1 MAGIYV
7 ALSALL
13 CISFANAEYLKYQK
27 HYEDDVSEFLNFLK
41 KPFLPERF
49 KSLDFFHK
57 AGLDPSKR
65 LTAFH
70 FKNCGG
76 MVDVKSLSVTPDPLQ
91 FPGTITFSA
100 SVALN
105 TTVSGEINGAIELKK
120 KAAGIWVPLPCVD
133 NIGSCKYNDLCSL
146 LNSVTQ
152 CPPQLTAIGI
162 DCKCPIKAGKYT
174 LPSWSQDVGAELFPT
189 GDYQLTGKV
198 TDANGKLVA
207 CLEVELEDVE
217 HEFHVRESAEHEGYV
232 EDENHIKLNDET
244 ELLMD
249 LLNLNALPERYRGE
263 DYFKSVGRKKSS
275 RVEAFQWTNCG
286 NNDPASIL
294 SLSVTP
300 DPIQFPG
307 TINIAGK
314 LQFNASFPAPL
325 PASLVLSKKAAGIWV
340 KLPCIDGFGSCDYPD
355 LCQILSTVG
364 DCPDPIVTSGLGCQ
378 CPFKSGTFDVQG
390 LSIDVDASAFPS
402 GDYKL
407 RGSITTGGKE
417 DACIEIVITIA

>member
-105 TTVSGEINGAIELKK
+105 TTVSGEINGAVELKK

-207 CLEVELEDVE
+207 CLEVEL
-217 HEFHVRESAEHEGYV
+217 
-232 EDENHIKLNDET
+232 
-244 ELLMD
+244 
-249 LLNLNALPERYRGE
+249 
-263 DYFKSVGRKKSS
+263 SV
-275 RVEAFQWTNCG
+275 A
-286 NNDPASIL
+286 
-294 SLSVTP
+294 
-300 DPIQFPG
+300 
-307 TINIAGK
+307 
-314 LQFNASFPAPL
+314 
-325 PASLVLSKKAAGIWV
+325 
-340 KLPCIDGFGSCDYPD
+340 
-355 LCQILSTVG
+355 
-364 DCPDPIVTSGLGCQ
+364 
-378 CPFKSGTFDVQG
+378 
-390 LSIDVDASAFPS
+390 
-402 GDYKL
+402 
-407 RGSITTGGKE
+407 
-417 DACIEIVITIA
+417 